1 MSNMINFGIDLGTT
15 NSLIAKFTKGTVE
28 IFKNPNGF
36 KETLPSVVGFR
47 NDRIMVGDQARTFA
61 EKDPKSVASRFKRK
75 MGTTETLKIKSL
87 NASKSPVE
95 LSAFVIKELKSFIHT
110 GEAPDAVV
118 ITIPASFDT
127 VQSNATK
134 EAGYL
139 AGFKQVVLLQEPIAA
154 SLAYANKEKGVDL
167 RNSQWIVYDLGGGT
181 FDVALVK
188 IVEGE
193 LTVVDHE
200 GDNYFGGG
208 DLDALIVEQ
217 ILVPELEKQGTF
229 NDLLAQMKSEKG
241 KYNRLWTVLL
251 HKAEEAKIELSTKA
265 SAEIDLGMV
274 RDLEDDEGKVIDCII
289 SITRSEFEAA
299 IRDKVDA
306 TAEMLRKI
314 LTRNSLQ
321 STDLKFVLMVGGSTY
336 VPYVRKRIEE
346 LLNIPVNTGIDPT
359 NAITVG
365 AAYFAATKEIN
376 VDNSGKNK
384 PIAPGTL
391 RVKASYNRASQE
403 REELFSAKVEGAT
416 TGLFYRITSDDG
428 AFDSGLKALAGR
440 IVEDLPLQEDAF
452 NLFTFRI
459 YDGQNNPVPTNVDSI
474 QIAQGKYSV
483 AGQMLPEDLSL
494 VKDDVAAKDTRLERL
509 FKRNDVLPA
518 KTKKTV
524 EVGRTVTIGSADQ
537 LRIIVVEGSSDNHS
551 STNKPIGHLIISGQ
565 QVSRDLLKGT
575 EVDLTFEMSESRDL
589 TVSAFVNGTGQE
601 FSQVFYPR
609 PMAVSVETLANE
621 IQLLES
627 LLEDETAEAEANE
640 NFETVKGLTK
650 LKGKI
655 EELVGEAALLSID
668 DVTDD
673 RFKLQDKKRRL
684 AQEIFQLT
692 AGKKVENAKTEYQVA
707 KQEVSDLVGES
718 GNDKERH
725 QLAELL
731 AREHTFVSSNN
742 TLKIEA
748 ATSALQRIRWQI
760 LGRTPDFLIGMFQ
773 HAVER
778 RASMNDELQAKNLI
792 ESGKRHIA
800 VEAWDQLR
808 EVNARLLHLLPHS
821 EQQADELR
829 HFTGIV

>member
-1 MSNMINFGIDLGTT
+1 MINFAIDLGTT
-15 NSLIAKFTKGTVE
+15 NSLIAKFNKGIVE
-28 IFKNPNGF
+28 VFKNPNGF

-47 NDRIMVGDQARTFA
+47 NDRIMVGEQARTFA

-75 MGTTETLKIKSL
+75 MGTTETIKIKAL
-87 NASKSPVE
+87 NSSKTPVE
-95 LSAFVIKELKSFIHT
+95 LSAFVLKELKSFIHT
-110 GEAPDAVV
+110 GETPDAVV

-134 EAGYL
+134 EAGYQ

-154 SLAYANKEKGVDL
+154 SLAYANKEKGLDL
-167 RNSQWIVYDLGGGT
+167 KNSQWIVYDLGGGT

-200 GDNYFGGG
+200 GDNYLGGG
-208 DLDALIVEQ
+208 DLDALIVER
-217 ILVPELEKQGTF
+217 ILVPEINKRGTF
-229 NDLLAQMKSEKG
+229 NDLLGEMKSETG

-274 RDLEDDEGKVIDCII
+274 RDLEDDESNAIDCII
-289 SITRSEFEAA
+289 SITRSDFEAA

-321 STDLKFVLMVGGSTY
+321 SRDLKFVLMVGGSTY
-336 VPYVRKRIEE
+336 APYVRKRIEE
-346 LLNIPVNTGIDPT
+346 LLGIPVNTGIDPT
-359 NAITVG
+359 NAIAVG

-376 VDNSGKNK
+376 VDGNGKSK
-384 PIAPGTL
+384 TAAPGTL
-391 RVKASYNRASQE
+391 RVKSSYNRASQE
-403 REELFSAKVEGAT
+403 REELFSAKIEGAME
-416 TGLFYRITSDDG
+416 GLFYRITSDDG

-459 YDGQNNPVPTNVDSI
+459 YDGKNNPVSTDVDSI

-509 FKRNDVLPA
+509 FARNVVLPT

-524 EVGRTVTIGSADQ
+524 EVGRTITKGSADE
-537 LRIIVVEGSSDNHS
+537 LRIIVVEGSADNHS

-565 QVSRDLLKGT
+565 QLSRDLLKGT
-575 EVDLTFEMSESRDL
+575 EVDLTFEMSESRDM

-601 FSQVFYPR
+601 FSQVFDPKPR
-609 PMAVSVETLANE
+609 AVPVETLASE

-627 LLEDETAEAEANE
+627 RLEDETAEAEANE
-640 NFETVKGLTK
+640 NFEALEGLTK

-655 EELVGEAALLSID
+655 EELVGEATLLAID

-673 RFKLQDKKRRL
+673 RFKLEDKKRRL
-684 AQEIFQLT
+684 AQEMFQLT
-692 AGKKVENAKTEYQVA
+692 AGKKIEKAKGEYQVA
-707 KQEVSDLVGES
+707 KQEVSDLVSES

-725 QLAELL
+725 QLAESL

-742 TLKIEA
+742 PAKIEA
-748 ATSALQRIRWQI
+748 ATKALERIRWQI

-773 HAVER
+773 HVVER

-800 VEAWDQLR
+800 SEAWDQLR
-808 EVNARLLHLLPHS
+808 EVNARLWDLLPQS
-821 EQQADELR
+821 EQKSEEFR

>member
-1 MSNMINFGIDLGTT
+1 MNKMINFAIDLGTT
-15 NSLIAKFTKGTVE
+15 NSLIAKFNTGTVE
-28 IFKNPNGF
+28 VFKNPNGF

-47 NDRIMVGDQARTFA
+47 NDRIMVGEQARTFA

-75 MGTTETLKIKSL
+75 MGTTETIKIKSL
-87 NASKSPVE
+87 SLSKTPME
-95 LSAFVIKELKSFIHT
+95 LSAFVLKELKSFIHT

-127 VQSNATK
+127 MQSNATK

-154 SLAYANKEKGVDL
+154 SLAYANKEKGLDL
-167 RNSQWIVYDLGGGT
+167 KNSQWIVYDFGGGT
-181 FDVALVK
+181 FDVALIK

-200 GDNYFGGG
+200 GDNYLGGG
-208 DLDALIVEQ
+208 DFDALIVER
-217 ILVPELEKQGTF
+217 ILVPEINKRGTF
-229 NDLLAQMKSEKG
+229 NNLLGEMKSESG

-274 RDLEDDEGKVIDCII
+274 RDLEDDEGNAIDCII
-289 SITRSEFEAA
+289 AITRSDFEVA

-306 TAEMLRKI
+306 TAEMLRMI

-321 STDLKFVLMVGGSTY
+321 SRDLQFVLMVGGSTY
-336 VPYVRKRIEE
+336 TPYVRKRIEE
-346 LLNIPVNTGIDPT
+346 LLGIPVNTGIDPT
-359 NAITVG
+359 NAIAVG
-365 AAYFAATKEIN
+365 AAYFAATKEISIDGN
-376 VDNSGKNK
+376 GKTK
-384 PIAPGTL
+384 TAAPGTL

-403 REELFSAKVEGAT
+403 REELFSAKVEGT
-416 TGLFYRITSDDG
+416 TEGLFYRITSDDG

-440 IVEDLPLQEDAF
+440 IVEDLPLQVDAF

-459 YDGQNNPVPTNVDSI
+459 YDVKNNPIPTDVDSI

-509 FKRNDVLPA
+509 FARNVVLPT

-524 EVGRTVTIGSADQ
+524 EVGRTITKGSADE
-537 LRIIVVEGSSDNHS
+537 LRIIVVEGSADNHS

-565 QVSRDLLKGT
+565 QLSRDLLKGT
-575 EVDLTFEMSESRDL
+575 EVDLTFEMSESRDM
-589 TVSAFVNGTGQE
+589 TVSAFVNGTGQA
-601 FSQVFYPR
+601 FSQVFDPKPR
-609 PMAVSVETLANE
+609 AVPVQTLASE

-627 LLEDETAEAEANE
+627 RLEDETAEAEGAE
-640 NFETVKGLTK
+640 NFETVEGLSK

-655 EELVGEAALLSID
+655 EELVGEATLLSID

-673 RFKLQDKKRRL
+673 RFKLEDKKRRF
-684 AQEIFQLT
+684 AQEMFQLT
-692 AGKKVENAKTEYQVA
+692 AGKKIEKAKGEYHVT
-707 KQEVSDLVGES
+707 KLEVSDLVSNS
-718 GNDKERH
+718 GNDKERN

-742 TLKIEA
+742 PAKIEA
-748 ATSALQRIRWQI
+748 ATKALERIRWQI
-760 LGRTPDFLIGMFQ
+760 LSRTPDYLIGMFQ
-773 HAVER
+773 HVVGR

-800 VEAWDQLR
+800 SEAWDQLR
-808 EVNARLLHLLPHS
+808 EVNIRLLDLLPQS
-821 EQQADELR
+821 QQKAEEFR